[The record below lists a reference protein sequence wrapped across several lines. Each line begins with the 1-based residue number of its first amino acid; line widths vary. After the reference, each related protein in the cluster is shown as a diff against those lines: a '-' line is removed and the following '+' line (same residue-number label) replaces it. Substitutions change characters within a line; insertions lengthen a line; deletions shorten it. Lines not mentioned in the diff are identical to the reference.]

1 MNENNPDATGS
12 EAMIADWIKFVTDF
26 WGGQTQMWQQPHASP
41 EDASSDK
48 SGAHSVRSALDAAI
62 RNWQA
67 VSAAMSAP
75 ESMESLLKGAGAMPE
90 LLAAM
95 VQNTVDG
102 YIQLQQKW
110 LERCGRIGETVDA
123 YSFERLDE
131 NMFRAW
137 IDMYETEFRQFFNIP
152 QLGLARGYQ
161 EKFNQAVDKYNI
173 YHSTMAEFVRVLSL
187 PLSHSVAVM
196 QEKLGEMAEKGALPD
211 DSQKYY
217 QIWIKILEGHY
228 MKLFQSPEYNQILA
242 NTLNAI
248 SDFSASKDA
257 VIQDM
262 LSVLPI
268 PSRKEVDDLERE
280 LYELKKRIR
289 ALEKD
294 HKPLARL
301 NHANPS
307 TRG

>member
-1 MNENNPDATGS
+1 MNESKPDAGGTD
-12 EAMIADWIKFVTDF
+12 AMMADWIKFVADF
-26 WGGQTQMWQQPHASP
+26 WGGQSQMWQQTHAAP
-41 EDASSDK
+41 ADSSSEK
-48 SGAHSVRSALDAAI
+48 IGARNARSALDAAI

-90 LLAAM
+90 LLAKMAR
-95 VQNTVDG
+95 NTVDG
-102 YIQLQQKW
+102 SIQLQQKW

-123 YSFERLDE
+123 YSFEGLDE

-161 EKFNQAVDKYNI
+161 EKFNQAMDKYNI
-173 YHSTMAEFVRVLSL
+173 YQSTLAEFVRVLSL

-196 QEKLGEMAEKGALPD
+196 QEKLGEMTEKGALPD

-242 NTLNAI
+242 NTLNAV
-248 SDFSASKDA
+248 SDFSASRDA

-268 PSRKEVDDLERE
+268 PGRREIDDLERE
-280 LYELKKRIR
+280 LYELKKRIQ

-294 HKPLARL
+294 HKPPARST
-301 NHANPS
+301 HTKPS

>member
-1 MNENNPDATGS
+1 MNENKPEATGA
-12 EAMIADWIKFVTDF
+12 ETMIADWIKFVTDF
-26 WGGQTQMWQQPHASP
+26 WGGQTQMWQQPHDAA
-41 EDASSDK
+41 DASSQK
-48 SGAHSVRSALDAAI
+48 SGAQSARSAMDAAI

-75 ESMESLLKGAGAMPE
+75 ESVASLLKGAGAMPE
-90 LLAAM
+90 LLAKMA
-95 VQNTVDG
+95 QNTVDG
-102 YIQLQQKW
+102 YMQLQQKW

-137 IDMYETEFRQFFNIP
+137 TDMYETEFRQFFNIP

-161 EKFNQAVDKYNI
+161 EKFNQAVDKFNI
-173 YHSTMAEFVRVLSL
+173 YHSTLAEFVRVLSL
-187 PLSHSVAVM
+187 PVSHSMAVM
-196 QEKLGEMAEKGALPD
+196 QEKLGEMTEKGALPD

-217 QIWIKILEGHY
+217 QLWIKVLEGHY
-228 MKLFQSPEYNQILA
+228 MKLFQSPEYTRILA

-248 SDFSASKDA
+248 SDFTAARNA
-257 VIQDM
+257 VLQDM
-262 LSVLPI
+262 MSGLPI

-289 ALEKD
+289 AIEKD
-294 HKPLARL
+294 R
-301 NHANPS
+301 
-307 TRG
+307 

>member
-1 MNENNPDATGS
+1 MNENKPDAAGAET
-12 EAMIADWIKFVTDF
+12 MIADWIKFVTNF
-26 WGGQTQMWQQPHASP
+26 WGGQTQMWQQPHDAA
-41 EDASSDK
+41 DASSPK
-48 SGAHSVRSALDAAI
+48 SGAQSAGNAMDAAI

-75 ESMESLLKGAGAMPE
+75 ESVASLLKGAGAMPE
-90 LLAAM
+90 LLAKMA
-95 VQNTVDG
+95 QNTVDG
-102 YIQLQQKW
+102 YMQLQQKW

-137 IDMYETEFRQFFNIP
+137 TDMYETEFRQFFNIP

-161 EKFNQAVDKYNI
+161 EKFNQAVDKFNI
-173 YHSTMAEFVRVLSL
+173 YHSTLAEFVRVLSL
-187 PLSHSVAVM
+187 PVSHSMAVM
-196 QEKLGEMAEKGALPD
+196 QEKLGQMAEKGALPD

-217 QIWIKILEGHY
+217 QLWIKVLEGHY
-228 MKLFQSPEYNQILA
+228 MKLFQSPEYTRILA

-248 SDFSASKDA
+248 SDFSAARDA

-262 LSVLPI
+262 MSGLPI

-280 LYELKKRIR
+280 FYELKKRIR
-289 ALEKD
+289 EIEKD
-294 HKPLARL
+294 R
-301 NHANPS
+301 
-307 TRG
+307 

>member
-1 MNENNPDATGS
+1 MNESKPDAAGTD
-12 EAMIADWIKFVTDF
+12 AMMADWIKFVTDF
-26 WGGQTQMWQQPHASP
+26 WGGQTQMWQQPQAASDP
-41 EDASSDK
+41 SSQK
-48 SGAHSVRSALDAAI
+48 SGAHSAKSALDAAI

-67 VSAAMSAP
+67 VSTAMSAP
-75 ESMESLLKGAGAMPE
+75 ESMESLFKGAGAMPE
-90 LLAAM
+90 LLAKM
-95 VQNTVDG
+95 VRNTVDG
-102 YIQLQQKW
+102 FVQLQQKW
-110 LERCGRIGETVDA
+110 LERCGRIGETVEA

-137 IDMYETEFRQFFNIP
+137 IDIYETEFQKFFNIP

-161 EKFNQAVDKYNI
+161 EKVNQAVDKYNI
-173 YHSTMAEFVRVLSL
+173 YHSTLSEFVRVLSL

-217 QIWIKILEGHY
+217 HLWIKILEGHY
-228 MKLFQSPEYNQILA
+228 MKLFQSPEYNRILA

-248 SDFSASKDA
+248 TDFSASKDA

-268 PSRKEVDDLERE
+268 PSRREIDDLERE
-280 LYELKKRIR
+280 LYDLKKRIQ
-289 ALEKD
+289 ALEKG
-294 HKPLARL
+294 HAPPARL
-301 NHANPS
+301 NHDS
-307 TRG
+307 G